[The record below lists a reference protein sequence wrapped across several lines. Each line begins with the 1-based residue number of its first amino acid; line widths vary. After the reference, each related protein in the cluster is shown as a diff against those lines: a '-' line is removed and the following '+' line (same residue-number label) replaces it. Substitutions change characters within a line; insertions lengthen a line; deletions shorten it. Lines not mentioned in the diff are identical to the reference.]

1 MFVAALASGKVD
13 VTYGSIRPKVEVP
26 ACLCDPYR
34 LHQEGREGCRRL
46 QFNRIDRK
54 AHDRLGNLRQQG
66 QDAYN
71 KCFSQRA
78 PQQPSFAE
86 ATKQAS
92 VADRGDGEI
101 APCILRNK
109 SRRFDTY
116 LVHRHMM

>member
-1 MFVAALASGKVD
+1 MFVAALANGKVD
-13 VTYGSIRPKVEVP
+13 VAYGSIRPKVEVP

-66 QDAYN
+66 EDAYN

-78 PQQPSFAE
+78 RSSRHLPRRRSRQALLTE
-86 ATKQAS
+86 AMGK
-92 VADRGDGEI
+92 
-101 APCILRNK
+101 
-109 SRRFDTY
+109 
-116 LVHRHMM
+116 